1 MTLPGEYNQTNAPMP
16 IMKRLR
22 LETSEYHAK
31 LESLPFFQMIMEH
44 RLPWLSYVNQLRAL
58 AIIHG
63 VLEEELARTQE
74 VAAVWDDGLR
84 KLPLLVSDI
93 AHFQPNLVADEK
105 EPVEVALA
113 LADAIRLRSVEHPIS
128 LIGCLYVFEGS
139 TLGNRMHQPDIATT
153 YQLAGQDGCRYY
165 ASYGD
170 QVGARW
176 RAFSLAVND
185 LLKDPVCHQAVIEAA
200 QETFSGLE
208 RLYRV
213 LYPLKKSAASLHITR
228 INPEAGNHPMPQD
241 DREMEAAL
249 KASTRGWNAFGY
261 YFERYGER
269 GKRFSD
275 SDICWLAMLST
286 LEPEIVRQQIDWL
299 CRVLASRGMPTIL
312 MEYTLRFLHEELSR
326 AVPEK
331 QAAYQK
337 LLDAAEHLKER
348 REAIIP
354 AEAVQSLKE
363 EWEKS
368 LGGEMARKD
377 STAVE
382 LLVSAVADETAGIEG
397 SVTAVQSWLTDAQRF
412 AAEWTSAVN
421 AILQQAQQVAAERW
435 RHNDR
440 RGTSTNDG

>member
-1 MTLPGEYNQTNAPMP
+1 MILPGEHNKTDEPTP
-16 IMKRLR
+16 IMKRLK
-22 LETSEYHAK
+22 LETSTHHEILA
-31 LESLPFFQMIMEH
+31 SLPFFQRLMEH
-44 RLPWLSYVNQLRAL
+44 RLPLASYLNQLHAL
-58 AIIHG
+58 SIIHG
-63 VLEEELARTQE
+63 VLEGELAKTQE
-74 VAAVWDDGLR
+74 VAAVWDDSLR
-84 KLPLLVSDI
+84 KLPLLERDL
-93 AHFQPNLVADEK
+93 AHFQPGLASDAK
-105 EPVEVALA
+105 EPVNAALA

-128 LIGCLYVFEGS
+128 LVGCLYVLEGS
-139 TLGNRMHQPDIATT
+139 TLGNRMHQPDIAAT
-153 YQLAGQDGCRYY
+153 YQLEGVNGCRYY

-176 RAFSLAVND
+176 RAFSQSVNA
-185 LLKDPVCHQAVIEAA
+185 LLHDPPSHQEVIEAA
-200 QETFSGLE
+200 RETFSGLE
-208 RLYRV
+208 RLYRA
-213 LYPLKKSAASLHITR
+213 LYPLQKSAPSLHITR

-331 QAAYQK
+331 QANYQK

-382 LLVSAVADETAGIEG
+382 LLVSAIVDETAGIEG

-412 AAEWTSAVN
+412 SAEWTSAVN
-421 AILQQAQQVAAERW
+421 ATLQQAQQVAAERLQY
-435 RHNDR
+435 NDG
-440 RGTSTNDG
+440 RGTRTND